1 MGKDDKTKSQLGVA
15 GPHSADGLRTA
26 INSQQ
31 PGKDATF
38 SLQPDGKGTSFSLG
52 VGRIDLNVTPAK
64 KPDPKP

>member
-1 MGKDDKTKSQLGVA
+1 MGEDDKTERQLGVA
-15 GPHSADGLRTA
+15 KPHNADGLHTA

-38 SLQPDGKGTSFSLG
+38 SLQPDGRGATFSLG
-52 VGRIDLNVTPAK
+52 VGKIDMNVTPAK